1 MIRFVR
7 KCFPRCILG
16 KAKQIVGDNTN
27 FYFQKYL
34 EPYKTKTVLLAILK
48 LHVFL
53 FFKRLASLRFLQYHW
68 SVRLG
73 TREQTH
79 YMVHT
84 VLINSNG

>member
-16 KAKQIVGDNTN
+16 IAKQIVGDNTN

-34 EPYKTKTVLLAILK
+34 EPYKTKTVLLAIFK

-53 FFKRLASLRFLQYHW
+53 FFKWLASLRFLQVPLPCTARDKGANSY
-68 SVRLG
+68 G
-73 TREQTH
+73 TYFIDKQ
-79 YMVHT
+79 
-84 VLINSNG
+84 